1 MDDHN
6 SSQLDEYLSTIVDR
20 LKSLSFKEALSYA
33 IFNEEDEAKY
43 YAELAQKAKR
53 PSVRALFLQ
62 MSDES
67 LEHRDRLYRLFKKVF
82 PNEEPVKV
90 DAPPVEVAPFYPEF
104 EKVED
109 YLHALEYCME
119 SELFA
124 KRTYEILS
132 TKAEDEEARAL
143 FAQLALMEDEH
154 YERIKKVYE
163 LISQMKKRR
172 IALENIEPEGYLFE
186 DRVKARYTFLDVA
199 EGEKGMVI
207 TREHPKKIRSW
218 MKSDVPVLWLSES
231 AMRMEGVKTLPPRLL
246 LDKAEDIA
254 ECISSENLKAILLES
269 AEYLLLEAPEK
280 DLIKFLLDLRDLAI
294 ERGFYLIVSAER
306 EAFTPTGWAILR
318 ANMAR
323 VE

>member
-1 MDDHN
+1 LVSFDRERLEN
-6 SSQLDEYLSTIVDR
+6 YLSEVVDK

-67 LEHRDRLYRLFKKVF
+67 LEHKERLYSLFKKVF
-82 PNEEPVKV
+82 PDEEPVKI

-143 FAQLALMEDEH
+143 FAQLALMEEEH
-154 YERIKKVYE
+154 YERIRKVYE
-163 LISQMKKRR
+163 LVSKMKRR
-172 IALENIEPEGYLFE
+172 KISLEALEPGGYLFE
-186 DRVKARYTFLDVA
+186 DRAKARYTFLDVI
-199 EGEKGMVI
+199 GEDRGLVI

-218 MKSDVPVLWLSES
+218 MKIDVPVLWLSES
-231 AMRMEGVKTLPPRLL
+231 AMKMSGVRTLPPKLL

-254 ECISSENLKAILLES
+254 ECVSSENLRAVLLES
-269 AEYLLLEAPEK
+269 AEYLLLETTEK

-294 ERGFYLIVSAER
+294 ERGFYLIVSAEK
-306 EAFTPTGWAILR
+306 EAFTPTSWAILR
-318 ANMAR
+318 ANM
-323 VE
+323 EKIE